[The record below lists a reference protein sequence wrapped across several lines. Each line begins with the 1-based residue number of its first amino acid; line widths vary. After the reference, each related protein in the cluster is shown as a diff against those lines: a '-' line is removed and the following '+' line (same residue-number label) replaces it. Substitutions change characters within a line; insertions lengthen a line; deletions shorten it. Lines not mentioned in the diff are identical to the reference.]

1 MNTQEKNSEIET
13 FPQRLRKAVDI
24 SGKSQARIAQEVG
37 IKPPYLSQI
46 LSGKVGVKDYERKKK
61 LADATNVSLQWLISG
76 EGPPYRSEATK
87 ITDVSD
93 EAKELIQARDAMID
107 GLLKMAAFFPDKKV
121 LEMARELLDTNNI
134 ESAKILLDELLKRQ
148 DTNIKK

>member
-1 MNTQEKNSEIET
+1 
-13 FPQRLRKAVDI
+13 
-24 SGKSQARIAQEVG
+24 
-37 IKPPYLSQI
+37 
-46 LSGKVGVKDYERKKK
+46 
-61 LADATNVSLQWLISG
+61 
-76 EGPPYRSEATK
+76 
-87 ITDVSD
+87 
-93 EAKELIQARDAMID
+93 MID